1 MTTLQKPVAWIHTD
15 PDNPRVKFLE
25 WREEEPGYHGH
36 WLKTPLYPDPQRKP
50 LTYGEISKI
59 LSEYE
64 TNYDMIGFARAI
76 EKAHGI

>member
-1 MTTLQKPVAWIHTD
+1 MTRNDIIKLALDAGGRMYSSDEIHFFMADIERFAFVLTS
-15 PDNPRVKFLE
+15 
-25 WREEEPGYHGH
+25 
-36 WLKTPLYPDPQRKP
+36 TSQRKP